1 MLTLK
6 KGNNYRNYKQHRNS
20 RLLILKNIEKTD
32 VGFSGYQDRS
42 SPGVWTWE
50 DILSP
55 SKCQGLEDLGKV
67 VFSSYQHPLE
77 RGSLIPIT
85 LLAGEGKSAWKIDQ

>member
-6 KGNNYRNYKQHRNS
+6 KEIIIEITNS
-20 RLLILKNIEKTD
+20 TEIVGFLILKNIEKTD
-32 VGFSGYQDRS
+32 VGFSGDQDRS
-42 SPGVWTWE
+42 TPGVWTWE

-67 VFSSYQHPLE
+67 AFSSYQHP
-77 RGSLIPIT
+77 
-85 LLAGEGKSAWKIDQ
+85 WKWGA